1 MQIIKSALKDKYQPL
16 TESGFRR
23 HDDGAVLRTLP
34 VAPISCHDNDWDM
47 RKTKNLIG
55 RKPDPVEDTS
65 AGKQIF

>member
-34 VAPISCHDNDWDM
+34 LAPGLLDAMTTNEI
-47 RKTKNLIG
+47 
-55 RKPDPVEDTS
+55 
-65 AGKQIF
+65 